1 MIVLRAILALGRFSF
16 LPTVWSNCLA
26 GWWLGGGHNT
36 EDVFFVLGGA
46 TCLWVAGALLND
58 AFDLPYDRQHRRTR
72 PIPAGLVG
80 VRVVWR
86 SGLILLVTGTFL
98 LFMAGYTAGKLGLA
112 LVCCVVLF
120 NALHRVITLSPV
132 LMGIARLFLYMIG
145 ASVASRGVTG
155 WSIWCGLALGIYVTG
170 AGYFAGTITVGKEIR
185 RWPVVLLAA
194 PAGLA
199 FLMNS
204 DVYRESAL
212 LLGAVFAL
220 WTLIGLR
227 YTLWTP
233 DPEPAQTVGSLVAGI
248 VLVDWLAVLNAPRD
262 LNFVFIGL
270 FLAAAFLQRVLP
282 PKH

>member
-1 MIVLRAILALGRFSF
+1 
-16 LPTVWSNCLA
+16 
-26 GWWLGGGHNT
+26 
-36 EDVFFVLGGA
+36 
-46 TCLWVAGALLND
+46 
-58 AFDLPYDRQHRRTR
+58 
-72 PIPAGLVG
+72 
-80 VRVVWR
+80 
-86 SGLILLVTGTFL
+86 
-98 LFMAGYTAGKLGLA
+98 
-112 LVCCVVLF
+112 
-120 NALHRVITLSPV
+120 
-132 LMGIARLFLYMIG
+132 MGIARLFLYVIG
-145 ASVASRGVTG
+145 ASVASHGVTG

-199 FLMNS
+199 LLMNS

-212 LLGAVFAL
+212 LLTAVFAL

-233 DPEPAQTVGSLVAGI
+233 EPEPVQTVGSLVAGI
-248 VLVDWLAVLNAPRD
+248 VLVDWLAVPNAPRD

-270 FLAAAFLQRVLP
+270 FLAAAFLQKVLP